1 MSDWWGAAP
10 ALAAGITAVTAARLR
25 IRWLPATA
33 LGLAFIACPL
43 LVISNALN
51 HAWLM
56 AALFAVAEAAVCWL
70 APRTL
75 RP

>member
-1 MSDWWGAAP
+1 VSDWWGAVP
-10 ALAAGITAVTAARLR
+10 ALASGITAVIAARLQL
-25 IRWLPATA
+25 RWLLTAA

-56 AALFAVAEAAVCWL
+56 AGLFAAAEVAVCWL

-75 RP
+75 RQ